1 MNVNSA
7 LQAVPFSPPSTQTA
21 GAQLQTQPSGFFQQL
36 SLAGQDSGR
45 MTENQEAVDVC
56 QKLQQMIVAV
66 LTEKA
71 GAAEQAR
78 EDGSRDEEADMQA
91 VSALFNR
98 IMRFAGAED
107 ENSKKKIQET
117 KTAIETGDAAAA
129 IMNMAQMLASMP
141 VPSLIKL
148 GLEDAETLLRQV
160 GAVLKTFPENT
171 AAGINMMQTTEQLA
185 QLSEKI
191 GRFLKAISADAL
203 NAGQTVSSAPQ
214 QPGIAVKEEILKT
227 AYLHLSGGKAD
238 PSLFK
243 KAPVLPLSPA
253 AAALGMASN
262 PDHANS
268 AQNGRES
275 NQVLLQNGPVS
286 ANGAIPEMN
295 EAVLP
300 ANERSEPAAAGTGT
314 TGTAL
319 LQTDNNEVTEA
330 LSKDG
335 RSSRQ
340 EGVPFSLAAESVA
353 ADENA
358 GNPAAKPLQ
367 AGTSGADAQ
376 NGKAAIR
383 GNAPSESRTGGPLQN
398 QAPSVQTTAH
408 PEANTGQPADG
419 SQLKALKATAD
430 EVQATA
436 SQHIELMED
445 GIPGSN
451 GRVKTQATAG
461 ENGRIAVPGQN
472 AGPQQENGKLE
483 DSSRHAA
490 LDFSREIQ
498 QTGQSGNDSTED
510 GWANGWE
517 TGKRSPVAHNSSH
530 LQAAEEINGNGNT
543 APAFS
548 LSGKV
553 EQLVLY
559 TGEKHNPVS
568 YRQFV
573 QEFANIIQKAAYSS
587 HKGAN
592 RLLIR
597 LEPENLGSLRVELL
611 EQDGK
616 LAAKILTD
624 TGAAKDLLDSQLQQ
638 LKHAL
643 AGQQVQLT
651 KMDIEYRDT
660 AAQTAHGQ
668 PGDSGGR
675 EQRQQQQK
683 RRENPEP
690 GHFSAMLENNMIDA
704 EA

>member
-1 MNVNSA
+1 MNVNPA
-7 LQAVPFSPPSTQTA
+7 LQLMPFSPPGTQTA
-21 GAQLQTQPSGFFQQL
+21 GAPLQTQPSGFFQLL

-71 GAAEQAR
+71 GAAEQAA

-98 IMRFAGAED
+98 IVRFAGAED
-107 ENSKKKIQET
+107 ENSKKMIQET

-148 GLEDAETLLRQV
+148 GLEDAKTLLGQA
-160 GAVLKTFPENT
+160 GAVLKTYPRNT
-171 AAGINMMQTTEQLA
+171 AVGIKMMQTTEQLSR
-185 QLSEKI
+185 LSEKI
-191 GRFLKAISADAL
+191 GRFLKAVSADDA
-203 NAGQTVSSAPQ
+203 NGGQTVSSGSQ
-214 QPGIAVKEEILKT
+214 QPGVAVKEEILKT
-227 AYLHLSGGKAD
+227 AYLHLTDEKAD
-238 PSLFK
+238 SSLLK
-243 KAPVLPLSPA
+243 KAPALPLSPNA
-253 AAALGMASN
+253 AAQEMASG
-262 PDHANS
+262 PDSAKP
-268 AQNGRES
+268 AQNGQES
-275 NQVLLQNGPVS
+275 NRALPQTGLFS
-286 ANGAIPEMN
+286 ANRAVPEMT
-295 EAVLP
+295 EAASP
-300 ANERSEPAAAGTGT
+300 ANEESDPAAPGTGT
-314 TGTAL
+314 AGTAP
-319 LQTDNNEVTEA
+319 LQTDKNGLAEA

-335 RSSRQ
+335 RLSRRQ
-340 EGVPFSLAAESVA
+340 EGSPFSMAEEAVA
-353 ADENA
+353 VNENT
-358 GNPAAKPLQ
+358 GYPAAKPVQ
-367 AGTSGADAQ
+367 AGASGADAQ
-376 NGKAAIR
+376 NGKAVTR
-383 GNAPSESRTGGPLQN
+383 GNTPNENGTGGPLQN
-398 QAPSVQTTAH
+398 NGPVVQTSAAH
-408 PEANTGQPADG
+408 LQANTGQPG
-419 SQLKALKATAD
+419 SDSGPKTLLKTPVD
-430 EVQATA
+430 EVQA
-436 SQHIELMED
+436 
-445 GIPGSN
+445 
-451 GRVKTQATAG
+451 
-461 ENGRIAVPGQN
+461 AVPGQHTDL
-472 AGPQQENGKLE
+472 QQENGKPG
-483 DSSRHAA
+483 DSSRHVVPN
-490 LDFSREIQ
+490 FSREIQ
-498 QTGQSGNDSTED
+498 QTGQSGNDSTGD
-510 GWANGWE
+510 GMANGWE
-517 TGKRSPVAHNSSH
+517 TGKRSPVAHNSTH
-530 LQAAEEINGNGNT
+530 LQPAEEINGNGNT

-553 EQLVLY
+553 EQFVLY

-587 HKGAN
+587 HKGAS
-592 RLLIR
+592 RMLIR

-651 KMDIEYRDT
+651 KMDVEYRDT

-683 RRENPEP
+683 RRENPEA

>member
-1 MNVNSA
+1 MNVNPA
-7 LQAVPFSPPSTQTA
+7 LQLMPFSPPGTQTA
-21 GAQLQTQPSGFFQQL
+21 GAPLQTQPSGFFQLL

-45 MTENQEAVDVC
+45 MTENEEAVDVC

-71 GAAEQAR
+71 GAAEQAA

-98 IMRFAGAED
+98 IVRFAGAED
-107 ENSKKKIQET
+107 ENSKKMIQET

-148 GLEDAETLLRQV
+148 GLEDAEILLRQA
-160 GAVLKTFPENT
+160 GAVLKTYPENT

-191 GRFLKAISADAL
+191 GRFLKAVSADDA
-203 NAGQTVSSAPQ
+203 NGGQTVSSGPQ
-214 QPGIAVKEEILKT
+214 QPGVAVKEEILKT
-227 AYLHLSGGKAD
+227 AYLHLTDEKAD
-238 PSLFK
+238 SSLLK
-243 KAPVLPLSPA
+243 KAPALPLSPNA
-253 AAALGMASN
+253 AAQEMASG
-262 PDHANS
+262 PDSAKP
-268 AQNGRES
+268 AQNGQES
-275 NQVLLQNGPVS
+275 NRALLQTGLFS
-286 ANGAIPEMN
+286 ANRAVPEMT
-295 EAVLP
+295 EAASP
-300 ANERSEPAAAGTGT
+300 ANEESDPAAPGTGT

-319 LQTDNNEVTEA
+319 LKTDNNGVTEA

-358 GNPAAKPLQ
+358 GNPAAKPLE
-367 AGTSGADAQ
+367 AGVSGADAQ

-383 GNAPSESRTGGPLQN
+383 GNGESGTGGPLQN
-398 QAPSVQTTAH
+398 QAPSVQTTVQ
-408 PEANTGQPADG
+408 PEENTGQPADG

-430 EVQATA
+430 EVQATV
-436 SQHIELMED
+436 SRHTELMED

-451 GRVKTQATAG
+451 GQVKTQATAG
-461 ENGRIAVPGQN
+461 KNGRIAVPGQN

-483 DSSRHAA
+483 DSSRHAV

-517 TGKRSPVAHNSSH
+517 TGKRSPVTHNSSH
-530 LQAAEEINGNGNT
+530 LEAAEEINGNSNT
-543 APAFS
+543 APAFQ

-683 RRENPEP
+683 RRENPEA

>member
-1 MNVNSA
+1 MNVNPA
-7 LQAVPFSPPSTQTA
+7 LQLMPFSPPGTQTA
-21 GAQLQTQPSGFFQQL
+21 GAPLQTQPSGFFQLL

-45 MTENQEAVDVC
+45 MTESQEAVDVC

-71 GAAEQAR
+71 GAAEQAA
-78 EDGSRDEEADMQA
+78 EDGGRDEEADMQA

-98 IMRFAGAED
+98 IVRFAGAED

-148 GLEDAETLLRQV
+148 GLEDAETLLRQA
-160 GAVLKTFPENT
+160 GAVLKTYPENT

-227 AYLHLSGGKAD
+227 AYLHLSGEKAD

-268 AQNGRES
+268 AQNGQES
-275 NQVLLQNGPVS
+275 NRVLLQNGLFS
-286 ANGAIPEMN
+286 ANR
-295 EAVLP
+295 AVPDMTAAASP
-300 ANERSEPAAAGTGT
+300 ANEESDPAAPGTGT
-314 TGTAL
+314 AGTAP
-319 LQTDNNEVTEA
+319 LQTDKNGLAEA

-335 RSSRQ
+335 RLSRRQ
-340 EGVPFSLAAESVA
+340 EGSPFSMAEEAVA
-353 ADENA
+353 VNENT
-358 GNPAAKPLQ
+358 GYPAAKPVQ
-367 AGTSGADAQ
+367 AGASGADAQ
-376 NGKAAIR
+376 NGKAVTQ
-383 GNAPSESRTGGPLQN
+383 GNTPNENGTGGPLQN
-398 QAPSVQTTAH
+398 NGPVVQTSAAH
-408 PEANTGQPADG
+408 LQANTGQPG
-419 SQLKALKATAD
+419 SDSGPKTLLKTPVD
-430 EVQATA
+430 EVQA
-436 SQHIELMED
+436 
-445 GIPGSN
+445 
-451 GRVKTQATAG
+451 
-461 ENGRIAVPGQN
+461 AVPGQHTDL
-472 AGPQQENGKLE
+472 QQENGKPG
-483 DSSRHAA
+483 DSSRHVVPN
-490 LDFSREIQ
+490 FSREIQ

-530 LQAAEEINGNGNT
+530 LEAAEEINGNGNT

-587 HKGAN
+587 HKGAS

-624 TGAAKDLLDSQLQQ
+624 TGVAKDLLDSQLQQ

-690 GHFSAMLENNMIDA
+690 GHFSSMLENNMIDA

>member
-7 LQAVPFSPPSTQTA
+7 LPAVPFSPPGTQTS

-45 MTENQEAVDVC
+45 MPENEEAVHVC
-56 QKLQQMIVAV
+56 QKLQQRIVAV

-71 GAAEQAR
+71 GATEQAA
-78 EDGSRDEEADMQA
+78 EDGSQEERADMQA

-98 IMRFAGAED
+98 IVRFAGAED

-148 GLEDAETLLRQV
+148 GLEDAETLLGQA
-160 GAVLKTFPENT
+160 GAVLKMYPENT

-268 AQNGRES
+268 AQNGQES
-275 NQVLLQNGPVS
+275 NRVLLQNGLFS
-286 ANGAIPEMN
+286 ANR
-295 EAVLP
+295 AVPDMTAAASP
-300 ANERSEPAAAGTGT
+300 ANEGSEPAAAGTGT

-319 LQTDNNEVTEA
+319 LKTDNNGVTEA

-383 GNAPSESRTGGPLQN
+383 GNGESGTGGPLQN

-408 PEANTGQPADG
+408 LEANTGQPADS
-419 SQLKALKATAD
+419 SQLKALKTTAD
-430 EVQATA
+430 EVQAAA

-472 AGPQQENGKLE
+472 WGPQQENGKLE

-530 LQAAEEINGNGNT
+530 LEAAEEINGNGNT

-616 LAAKILTD
+616 LVAKILTD

-668 PGDSGGR
+668 PGDSGGG

-690 GHFSAMLENNMIDA
+690 GHFSSMLENNMIDA

>member
-7 LQAVPFSPPSTQTA
+7 LPAVPFSPPGTQTS

-45 MTENQEAVDVC
+45 MPENEEAVDVC
-56 QKLQQMIVAV
+56 QKLQQMIVTV

-71 GAAEQAR
+71 GATEQAA
-78 EDGSRDEEADMQA
+78 EDGSRDEGTDMQT

-98 IMRFAGAED
+98 IVRFAGAED
-107 ENSKKKIQET
+107 ENSKKRIQET

-129 IMNMAQMLASMP
+129 IMNMVQMLTSMP

-148 GLEDAETLLRQV
+148 GLEDAETLLGQA
-160 GAVLKTFPENT
+160 GAVLKTYPENT
-171 AAGINMMQTTEQLA
+171 AAGINMMQTTEQLS

-191 GRFLKAISADAL
+191 GRFLKTVSADAL
-203 NAGQTVSSAPQ
+203 NAGQTVSSGSQ
-214 QPGIAVKEEILKT
+214 QPGVIVKEEILKT
-227 AYLHLSGGKAD
+227 AYLHLTGEKAN
-238 PSLFK
+238 PSLLK
-243 KAPVLPLSPA
+243 KAPVHPLSPDA
-253 AAALGMASN
+253 AAQNMASG
-262 PDHANS
+262 PDNAKPV
-268 AQNGRES
+268 QNGQES
-275 NQVLLQNGPVS
+275 NRGMLQNGPFS
-286 ANGAIPEMN
+286 ANRAVPDMM
-295 EAVLP
+295 EAASP
-300 ANERSEPAAAGTGT
+300 STEGSEPAAPGTGT
-314 TGTAL
+314 AGTAP
-319 LQTDNNEVTEA
+319 LQTDKNGLAEA

-335 RSSRQ
+335 RLSRRQ
-340 EGVPFSLAAESVA
+340 EGSPFSMAEEAVA
-353 ADENA
+353 VNENT
-358 GNPAAKPLQ
+358 GYPAAKPVQ
-367 AGTSGADAQ
+367 AGASGADAQ
-376 NGKAAIR
+376 NGKAVTR
-383 GNAPSESRTGGPLQN
+383 GNTPNENGTGGPLQN
-398 QAPSVQTTAH
+398 NGPVVQTSAAH
-408 PEANTGQPADG
+408 LQANTGQPG
-419 SQLKALKATAD
+419 SDSGPKPLLKTPVD
-430 EVQATA
+430 EVQA
-436 SQHIELMED
+436 
-445 GIPGSN
+445 
-451 GRVKTQATAG
+451 
-461 ENGRIAVPGQN
+461 AVPGQHTDL
-472 AGPQQENGKLE
+472 QQENGKPG
-483 DSSRHAA
+483 DSSRHVVPN
-490 LDFSREIQ
+490 FSREIQ
-498 QTGQSGNDSTED
+498 QTGQSGNDSTGD
-510 GWANGWE
+510 GMANGWE
-517 TGKRSPVAHNSSH
+517 TGKRSPVAHNSTH
-530 LQAAEEINGNGNT
+530 LQPAEEINGNGNT

-553 EQLVLY
+553 EQFVLY

-587 HKGAN
+587 HKGAS

-651 KMDIEYRDT
+651 KMDVEYRDT

-683 RRENPEP
+683 RRENPEA

>member
-7 LQAVPFSPPSTQTA
+7 LPAVPFSPPGTQTS

-45 MTENQEAVDVC
+45 MPENEEAVHVC
-56 QKLQQMIVAV
+56 QKLQQRIVAV

-71 GAAEQAR
+71 GATEQAA
-78 EDGSRDEEADMQA
+78 EDGSQEERADMQA

-98 IMRFAGAED
+98 IVRFAGAED

-148 GLEDAETLLRQV
+148 GLEDAETLLRQA
-160 GAVLKTFPENT
+160 GAVLKTYPENT

-227 AYLHLSGGKAD
+227 AYLHLSGEKAD

-268 AQNGRES
+268 AQNGQES
-275 NQVLLQNGPVS
+275 NRVLLQNGLFS
-286 ANGAIPEMN
+286 ANGAVPEMN

-300 ANERSEPAAAGTGT
+300 ANEGSEPAALDIGT

-319 LQTDNNEVTEA
+319 LKTDNNGVTEA

-383 GNAPSESRTGGPLQN
+383 GNGESGTGGPLQN
-398 QAPSVQTTAH
+398 QVPSVKTTVQ

-419 SQLKALKATAD
+419 SQLKALKTTVD
-430 EVQATA
+430 EVQAAA

-445 GIPGSN
+445 GMPGSN

-530 LQAAEEINGNGNT
+530 LEAAEEINGNGNT
-543 APAFS
+543 APAFQ

-675 EQRQQQQK
+675 EQRQQQQR

-690 GHFSAMLENNMIDA
+690 GHFSSMLENNMIDA

>member
-7 LQAVPFSPPSTQTA
+7 LPAVPFSPPGTQTS

-45 MTENQEAVDVC
+45 MPENEEAVHVC
-56 QKLQQMIVAV
+56 QKLQQRIVAV

-71 GAAEQAR
+71 GATEQAA
-78 EDGSRDEEADMQA
+78 EDGSQEEGADMQTI
-91 VSALFNR
+91 SALFNR
-98 IMRFAGAED
+98 LVRFAGAED

-148 GLEDAETLLRQV
+148 GLEDAETLLRQA
-160 GAVLKTFPENT
+160 GAVLKTYPENT

-227 AYLHLSGGKAD
+227 AYLHLSGEKAD

-268 AQNGRES
+268 AQNGQES
-275 NQVLLQNGPVS
+275 NRVLLQNGLFS
-286 ANGAIPEMN
+286 ANR
-295 EAVLP
+295 AVPDMTAAASP
-300 ANERSEPAAAGTGT
+300 ANEGSEPAAAGTGT

-319 LQTDNNEVTEA
+319 LKTDNNGVTEA

-383 GNAPSESRTGGPLQN
+383 GNGESGTGGPLQN
-398 QAPSVQTTAH
+398 QVPSVKTTAH
-408 PEANTGQPADG
+408 LEANTGQPADG
-419 SQLKALKATAD
+419 SQLKALKTTVD
-430 EVQATA
+430 EVQAAA

-445 GIPGSN
+445 GMPGSN

-472 AGPQQENGKLE
+472 WGPQQENRKLE

-530 LQAAEEINGNGNT
+530 LEAAEEINGNSNT
-543 APAFS
+543 PPAFS

-616 LAAKILTD
+616 LVAKILTD

-675 EQRQQQQK
+675 EQRQQQQR

-690 GHFSAMLENNMIDA
+690 GHFSSMLENNMIDA